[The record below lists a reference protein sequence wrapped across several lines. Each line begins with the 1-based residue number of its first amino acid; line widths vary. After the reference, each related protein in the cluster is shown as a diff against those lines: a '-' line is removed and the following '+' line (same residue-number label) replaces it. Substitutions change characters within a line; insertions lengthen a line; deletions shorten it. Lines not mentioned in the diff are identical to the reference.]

1 MDAGRRSPR
10 QAGALARIRMHA
22 FGEWL
27 KMLSLWLLPGLPSVP
42 RLPSLSL
49 STCCPIW
56 KSFKVYLPC
65 RTLLGL
71 DIRMEPQ
78 KTCTRD
84 ERHWQS
90 QIFVCRPHPQWKE
103 VDEGRGQWGRARLLG
118 DRKKDE
124 LSVYSDIFES
134 LFIIIMMILFVCLFV
149 FLPACASASWGS
161 CNATR
166 AQKPTDVVLS

>member
-1 MDAGRRSPR
+1 MQDGGRHVKRERWHGFACMPLESGWRCSPSDCS
-10 QAGALARIRMHA
+10 LACLLFHV
-22 FGEWL
+22 
-27 KMLSLWLLPGLPSVP
+27 SL
-42 RLPSLSL
+42 LSL
-49 STCCPIW
+49 STCCLIW

-134 LFIIIMMILFVCLFV
+134 LFIIIIMFLFVCLFFCLHV
-149 FLPACASASWGS
+149 LALHEGV
-161 CNATR
+161 AT
-166 AQKPTDVVLS
+166 QLEHKNPQT